1 MCSLKTLSFGATIS
15 VALLAGCYG
24 SGSSTATATTPAGA
38 GLPNLVR
45 TASDKQS
52 AGLIF
57 NSSYGGNSVDYY
69 LKGTGPNN
77 PVAGSLSGSFSNP
90 QGMAVDKAGALYVTN
105 TGDDDVLVYPTGS
118 TSPSATLND
127 PNDFPEDVAVA
138 SDGTVYVANV
148 FGPIG
153 ASGNVVAYARGA
165 SNPTKTF
172 VDEHF
177 RHVIGVAVDK
187 SGNLFVSYDA
197 TPGSGSGSVVEF
209 KGGKDKATEMHI
221 KLGGAGGVGFDSAAH
236 LLVIDQATPSLNV
249 YDVGNREPVHKLTL
263 PGSSAFFSFNKDST
277 RLYVADYAL
286 GEIDEF
292 RYRPS
297 ALTQINT
304 ITNGIVP
311 SNSNLG
317 IATTPAQ
324 QL

>member
-1 MCSLKTLSFGATIS
+1 MRSLTITLCATTS
-15 VALLAGCYG
+15 LALLAGCYG
-24 SGSSTATATTPAGA
+24 NGSSTATGSTAGA
-38 GLPNLVR
+38 ALPNLIR
-45 TASDKQS
+45 TAPGKQS
-52 AGLIF
+52 AGLVF
-57 NSSYGGNSVDYY
+57 SSSYGGNSVDYY

-90 QGMAVDKAGALYVTN
+90 QGMAVDRTGDLYVTN
-105 TGDDDVLVYPTGS
+105 TGDDDVLVYPRGA
-118 TSPSATLND
+118 TSPNATLND
-127 PNDFPEDVAVA
+127 PNKFPEDVAIA

-172 VDEHF
+172 ADKHF

-187 SGNLFVSYDA
+187 SGDLFVSYDA

-209 KGGKDKATEMHI
+209 KGGKDKATETHI
-221 KLGGAGGVGFDSAAH
+221 RLGGAGGVGFDRAGH
-236 LLVIDQATPSLNV
+236 LLVIDQAVPSLNV
-249 YDVGNREPVHKLTL
+249 YEVGNREPVHQLTL
-263 PGSSAFFSFNKDST
+263 PGRSAFFSFNKDST

-292 RYRPS
+292 RYRRS
-297 ALTQINT
+297 ELTQINT

-311 SNSNLG
+311 SNSNVG
-317 IATTPAQ
+317 IASTPAQ